1 MRHGLPERSLDKL
14 LRTIIREPKVEGIVL
29 YGSRA
34 KDSFRDGSDINL
46 CLDAPEL
53 DFSGLMHLENEVDDL
68 LLPWKV
74 DLAIRQR
81 IDNPDLLSLIERVG
95 TTLFRRETQ

>member
-34 KDSFRDGSDINL
+34 KDSFRDGSDIDL

-81 IDNPDLLSLIERVG
+81 IDNPDLLSHIERVG